1 MRHVSLNS
9 GPGASVLRYCFTVI
23 AALMLL
29 SYPVNAQVI
38 SDHNVRFTWGA
49 EAGSS
54 IDLSANDMSSIDFN
68 AGFGLSYRWIQL
80 AGVGAAAHIMV
91 SNSCRSYPVYA
102 IVRVPFSPRYDLL
115 FADVRA
121 GVSLNYL
128 DHNVSQTRPY
138 AAVGIGIN
146 LAKGHT
152 FRSYIFAGYTFMGR
166 SDIIDGEI
174 FRQYHDVHLATV
186 KLGIAF

>member
-1 MRHVSLNS
+1 MTRHSVPAFLRCSL
-9 GPGASVLRYCFTVI
+9 VII
-23 AALMLL
+23 AAFIMSALPLR
-29 SYPVNAQVI
+29 SQAI
-38 SDHNVRFTWGA
+38 SEDHVRFTWGA

-68 AGFGLSYRWIQL
+68 ADFGVSYRWLQL

-91 SNSCRSYPVYA
+91 SNSCRSYPIYA
-102 IVRVPFSPRYDLL
+102 IVRVPFSRRFDLL

-121 GVSLNYL
+121 GVALNYL
-128 DHNVSQTRPY
+128 EHNVSQTRPY
-138 AAVGIGIN
+138 ASAGVGIN
-146 LAKGHT
+146 LAKGRT

-174 FRQYHDVHLATV
+174 FRQYHDVHLATL